1 MTVLYYSFLMILFYI
16 YNSSL
21 TRDNPADS
29 NDGKSEDY
37 VLKSLHLL
45 QYDFK
50 LAAKL
55 LRYIYITKKKLIF
68 YCKNLHLSY
77 ISTHFRIKCA
87 WIIAKN

>member
-1 MTVLYYSFLMILFYI
+1 MILFYI

-55 LRYIYITKKKLIF
+55 LRYIYITKKIDILLQKLTFIF
-68 YCKNLHLSY
+68 YFDTLLTKIRMIYCQKL
-77 ISTHFRIKCA
+77 TKD
-87 WIIAKN
+87 

>member
-1 MTVLYYSFLMILFYI
+1 MILFYI

-29 NDGKSEDY
+29 NEGKSEDY

-55 LRYIYITKKKLIF
+55 LRYIYITKKNWYF
-68 YCKNLHLSY
+68 
-77 ISTHFRIKCA
+77 
-87 WIIAKN
+87 IAKTYIYLLFRHTFDQNAHDLLSEIN